1 MIFNVL
7 LKQKKNWLDDVY
19 FKIIAELAEISR
31 NLKGKIHWNNE
42 SFEVTFS
49 LIIDYFTTQ
58 WTK

>member
-7 LKQKKNWLDDVY
+7 LKQKKNWLDNVY

-31 NLKGKIHWNNE
+31 NSKGKIHSDTE

-49 LIIDYFTTQ
+49 LIID
-58 WTK
+58 

>member
-7 LKQKKNWLDDVY
+7 LKQKKNWLDNVY

-31 NLKGKIHWNNE
+31 NSKGKIHSDTE

-49 LIIDYFTTQ
+49 LILDLFTTQ
-58 WTK
+58 